1 LTNAHCSL
9 TIALHLPASRLPG
22 YNAGERKPPFGPAP
36 LIASETLSAMSLLLN
51 AQTLTKRY
59 DSHTLFRDI
68 SLTFHEGERVGL
80 IGPNGAGK
88 STLLKILAGLEH
100 ADAGTVEPARSA
112 RIAYLAQE
120 DTFAPGNT
128 VEGTLLDA
136 LRESH
141 LEEHQRHTR
150 AQVLMGKL
158 GFERGDADVETL
170 SGGWRKRLALGR
182 QIILEP
188 DLLLMDE
195 PTNHLDV
202 GGILWLERFL
212 TKCNFAFVLIS
223 HDRYFLERVT
233 NRVIELN
240 ARYADGFF
248 SVRGKYSDFLEKRAE
263 YLAAQEKQ
271 EQALSIVVRRE
282 VEWLRRGPAART
294 TKAGARIEEAQR
306 KIESLSELRRRT
318 GQEGAIGVNFN
329 ASGRRTNMLVI
340 AKSIAKSLGGRRLF
354 SGLEL
359 ELCPGT
365 RLGIVGNN
373 GSGKTT
379 LLRLLAARLA
389 PDEGEVR
396 HAPSLRLALFDQNR
410 AQLDRAQTLRRAL
423 SPNGDTVMF
432 RDQPTHV
439 VAWAQ
444 RFLFRP
450 EQLENLVGSL
460 SGGEQARVM
469 MAGMMRQQA
478 DLILLDEPTND
489 LDIPSLEVLE
499 KGLLEFPGA
508 IVLITHDR
516 HMLDAVCTLLVGLHG
531 NGECGIYSSFAQWEA
546 AEERIVLAAE
556 ASLPAAP
563 KAPRREPAPAR
574 PKLTHVEKKE
584 LGGIEKKIQKA
595 EDEVERL
602 KKVVEDPS
610 VASDHARMRQECQ
623 RLHDA
628 QMLADQLYERWHEL
642 DGKR

>member
-1 LTNAHCSL
+1 
-9 TIALHLPASRLPG
+9 
-22 YNAGERKPPFGPAP
+22 
-36 LIASETLSAMSLLLN
+36 MSLLLN
-51 AQTLTKRY
+51 AQSLTKRY

-68 SLTFHEGERVGL
+68 SLTFQEGERVGL

-88 STLLKILAGLEH
+88 STLLKILAGIEH
-100 ADAGTVEPARSA
+100 ADKGKVEPARNA

-120 DTFAPGNT
+120 DAFAAGST

-136 LRESH
+136 LRDSQ

-158 GFERGDADVETL
+158 GFDQGDARAETL
-170 SGGWRKRLALGR
+170 SGGWRKRLAIGR

-195 PTNHLDV
+195 PTNHLDL

-212 TKCNFAFVLIS
+212 AKCNFAFVLIS
-223 HDRYFLERVT
+223 HDRYFLESVT

-248 SVRGKYSDFLEKRAE
+248 SVRGKYSDFLEKREE
-263 YLAAQEKQ
+263 YLEAQEKQ

-294 TKAGARIEEAQR
+294 TKAGARIDEAQR
-306 KIESLSELRRRT
+306 KIENLSELRRRT
-318 GQEGAIGVNFN
+318 GQEEAIGLNFN

-340 AKSIAKSLGGRRLF
+340 AKSLAKSLGGKRLF
-354 SGLEL
+354 GGLEF

-379 LLRLLAARLA
+379 LLRLLAAALP

-396 HAPSLRLALFDQNR
+396 HAPSLRLALFDQDR

-432 RDQPTHV
+432 RDQPVHV

-444 RFLFRP
+444 RFLFKP
-450 EQLENLVGSL
+450 DQLDNVVGSL

-469 MAGMMRQQA
+469 IARMMQQSA

-499 KGLLEFPGA
+499 RGLLEFPGA

-531 NGECGIYSSFAQWEA
+531 NGECGIYASFAQWEA
-546 AEERIVLAAE
+546 AEERLAQAAAKE
-556 ASLPAAP
+556 IPVAP
-563 KAPRREPAPAR
+563 KAPRRESAPSR
-574 PKLTHVEKKE
+574 PRLTHTEKKE
-584 LGGIEKKIQKA
+584 LNGIEKKIQQA
-595 EDEVERL
+595 EAEVERL
-602 KKVVEDPS
+602 KKAIEDP
-610 VASDHARMRQECQ
+610 ALCSDHVRMGEECQ

-642 DGKR
+642 EGKR